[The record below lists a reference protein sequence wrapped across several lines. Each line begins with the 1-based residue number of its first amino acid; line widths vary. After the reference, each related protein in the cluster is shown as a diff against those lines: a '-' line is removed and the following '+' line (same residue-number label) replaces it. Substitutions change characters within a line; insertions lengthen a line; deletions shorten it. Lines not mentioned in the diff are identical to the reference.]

1 MTVGEIPFPAI
12 PALAGVKLGAV
23 GAAIKREGRD
33 DILVIELAEGSTA
46 AGVFTRNAFCAA
58 PVTLARQHLA
68 SSAGNIRYLVIN
80 AGNANACTGEQG
92 LADAKS
98 ICQYIADQKGVALD
112 QVLPFS
118 TGVIGELLPVQRILD
133 AMPQALS
140 NLAEDNWLRAARAIM
155 TTDTVPKGA
164 VRSFVYDGQKISVA
178 GIAKGAG
185 MIKPNMATM
194 LAFVATD
201 APVAAPVL
209 DQLVKEAADLSFNRI
224 VIDGDT
230 STNDA
235 CMLMATGQAAVPAV
249 SACEGELYKALR
261 AAVIEV
267 FVELAQQLVRD
278 GEGATKFI
286 RIAVEGGADQEE
298 CAQVAYAIAQS
309 PLVKT
314 AFFASDPNWGR
325 IVAAIGYA
333 GVAGLNPDLVSV
345 YLGDVLIVDKGG
357 RAESYREEAGQ
368 EVMSRSDIDITVKLG
383 RGSAEHHVWTTD
395 FSFDYVRINAEYRT

>member
-1 MTVGEIPFPAI
+1 MTVGEIPFPSI
-12 PALAGVKLGAV
+12 LPLAGVKLGAV
-23 GAAIKREGRD
+23 GAAIKKAGRD
-33 DILVIELAEGSTA
+33 DILVIELAEGGSA
-46 AGVFTRNAFCAA
+46 AGVFTKNAFCAA
-58 PVTLARQHLA
+58 PVTLAKQHLK
-68 SSAGNIRYLVIN
+68 SAAGAARYLVIN

-92 LADAKS
+92 LADARA
-98 ICQYIADQKGVALD
+98 ICQYIADQQGVALD

-118 TGVIGELLPVQRILD
+118 TGVIGELLPVQKMLD
-133 AMPQALS
+133 ALPQALTG
-140 NLAEDNWLRAARAIM
+140 LQEDNWARAARAIM
-155 TTDTVPKGA
+155 TTDTVPKGST
-164 VRSFVYDGQKISVA
+164 RSFEFEGQRVTVS

-201 APVAAPVL
+201 AAVDAGVL
-209 DQLVKEAADLSFNRI
+209 ESLVQEAADLSFNRI

-235 CMLMATGQAAVPAV
+235 CMLLASGQAAVPRLEAN
-249 SACEGELYKALR
+249 EGELYQALR
-261 AAVIEV
+261 TAVVDV
-267 FVELAQQLVRD
+267 FTDLAQQLVRD

-286 RIAVEGGADQEE
+286 QIAVEGGADREE
-298 CAQVAYAIAQS
+298 CSKVAYAIAQS

-333 GVAGLNPDLVSV
+333 GVDGLNPELVSV
-345 YLGDVLIVDKGG
+345 YLDDVLIVDNG
-357 RAESYREEAGQ
+357 RRAASYREELGQ
-368 EVMSRSDIDITVKLG
+368 AVMSRSDIVITVKLG

-395 FSFDYVRINAEYRT
+395 FSYDYVKINAEYRT

>member
-1 MTVGEIPFPAI
+1 MPVGDIPFPSI
-12 PALAGVKLGAV
+12 PALAGVKFGAV
-23 GAAIKREGRD
+23 GAAIKRAGRD
-33 DILVIELAEGSTA
+33 DILIIELAEGGTA
-46 AGVFTRNAFCAA
+46 AGVFTKNAFCAA
-58 PVTLARQHLA
+58 PVTLARQHLQ
-68 SSAGNIRYLVIN
+68 STAGAGRYLVIN
-80 AGNANACTGEQG
+80 AGNANACTGDQG
-92 LADAKS
+92 LADAQR
-98 ICQYIADQKGVALD
+98 ICQYIADQQGVALD

-118 TGVIGELLPVQRILD
+118 TGVIGELLPVQKMMD
-133 AMPQALS
+133 AIPQALS
-140 NLAEDNWLRAARAIM
+140 DLKEDNWVRAAKAIM

-164 VRSFVYDGQKISVA
+164 TRSFVVDGKTVTVS

-201 APVAAPVL
+201 AAVAAPVL

-235 CMLMATGQAAVPAV
+235 CMLLASGQAGLAPIA
-249 SACEGELYKALR
+249 SAEGEVYEALR
-261 AAVIEV
+261 SAVIEV
-267 FVELAQQLVRD
+267 FVELAQQLIRD

-286 RIAVEGGADQEE
+286 QIKVQGGKDSGE
-298 CAQVAYAIAQS
+298 CAKVAYAIAQS

-333 GVAGLNPDLVSV
+333 GVDGLDPSKVSV
-345 YLGDVLIVDKGG
+345 HLGDVLIVDQGG
-357 RAESYREEAGQ
+357 RATDYREELGQ
-368 EVMSRSDIDITVKLG
+368 AVMKQSDISISVQLG
-383 RGSAEHHVWTTD
+383 RGSAEHHLWTTD
-395 FSFDYVRINAEYRT
+395 FSYDYVRINAEYRT